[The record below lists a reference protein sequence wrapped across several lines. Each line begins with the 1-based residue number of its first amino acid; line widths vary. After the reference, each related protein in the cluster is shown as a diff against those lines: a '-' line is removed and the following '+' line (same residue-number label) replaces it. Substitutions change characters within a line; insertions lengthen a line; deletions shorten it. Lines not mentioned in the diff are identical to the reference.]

1 MNQILTVDNVTK
13 AFDSKE
19 VLKNISFSVNEGECV
34 CLLGHSGSG
43 KSTLLQIISGL
54 LSSDS
59 GVLTIENET
68 IFNDKKSV
76 SPEKRNLNMV
86 FQNYALWP
94 HMTAKENI
102 EYGLKR
108 KKMKALDREKRI
120 EKYIKMLQLN
130 GLLSQ
135 TPSELSGGQQQ
146 RVGIARALA
155 TNPKVLLMDEPLSN
169 LDVKLRT
176 EMRAE
181 LSKIL
186 KELSVTTIYVTHDIL
201 EAFSL
206 ADRIIVLDDGKIAQF
221 DTPQQIFDNPATKA
235 VAELLGFQNT
245 MRGKI
250 TYIDHDKCIVEV
262 EGYQFISDSRADLL
276 MDDEIIIMSQIE
288 EVSLYNGSE
297 IENNVMEVKVTHCI
311 YEGHHWRIR
320 LQTKNGINV
329 ELLHNSQLD
338 EESYVKIKFNEERT
352 KFYKV

>member
-1 MNQILTVDNVTK
+1 MP
-13 AFDSKE
+13 
-19 VLKNISFSVNEGECV
+19 
-34 CLLGHSGSG
+34 
-43 KSTLLQIISGL
+43 
-54 LSSDS
+54 
-59 GVLTIENET
+59 
-68 IFNDKKSV
+68 
-76 SPEKRNLNMV
+76 PEKRNLNMV

-94 HMTAKENI
+94 HMSAKENI

-108 KKMKALDREKRI
+108 QKMKALDREERI
-120 EKYIKMLQLN
+120 DKYIKMLQLE

-135 TPSELSGGQQQ
+135 SPSELSGGQQQ

-206 ADRIIVLDDGKIAQF
+206 ANRIIILDNGKIAQF
-221 DTPQQIFDNPATKA
+221 DTPQEIFNHPASKA

-245 MRGKI
+245 LRGRV
-250 TYIDHDKCIVEV
+250 THIDPDKCIVEV
-262 EGYQFISDSRADLL
+262 EGYHFISDSKADFST
-276 MDDEIIIMSQIE
+276 DDEIIIMSQIE
-288 EVSLYNGSE
+288 EVSLYNGTE
-297 IENNVMEVKVTHCI
+297 IKKNVMEVKVTNCI

-320 LQTKNGINV
+320 LQTKDGINV
-329 ELLHNSQLD
+329 EMLHNTQL
-338 EESYVKIKFNEERT
+338 EEDSNVKIKFNEERT
-352 KFYKV
+352 KFYRA